1 MEEGEATSPNP
12 GAANK
17 TIQVAEAV
25 EIFEG
30 AAAVGPGEEGEGE
43 GETLTTEAAE
53 VVEAKAVAGVEVEVA
68 VDLRHISGEGTLECG
83 MPHNRRERTPST
95 EGKGPFIVISH

>member
-1 MEEGEATSPNP
+1 MIHFSEEEGEATSPNP
-12 GAANK
+12 GAANNEG
-17 TIQVAEAV
+17 AEAV
-25 EIFEG
+25 GE
-30 AAAVGPGEEGEGE
+30 EEGEGE

-53 VVEAKAVAGVEVEVA
+53 VVEAKAVVVGLEVA

-95 EGKGPFIVISH
+95 EGKGPLHEVYLIPPADR

>member
-17 TIQVAEAV
+17 TIQVVEAV

-30 AAAVGPGEEGEGE
+30 AVAVGPGE

-53 VVEAKAVAGVEVEVA
+53 VVEAKAVAGAGVEVA

>member
-12 GAANK
+12 GAANE
-17 TIQVAEAV
+17 TIQVVEAV

-30 AAAVGPGEEGEGE
+30 AAAVGPGEEE

-83 MPHNRRERTPST
+83 MPHNRRERTPSI
-95 EGKGPFIVISH
+95 EGKGPSHEV

>member
-30 AAAVGPGEEGEGE
+30 AAAVGPGEEEGE

-53 VVEAKAVAGVEVEVA
+53 VVEAKAGVAGAGVEVA
-68 VDLRHISGEGTLECG
+68 ADLRHISGEGTLECG

>member
-17 TIQVAEAV
+17 TIQVVEAV

-30 AAAVGPGEEGEGE
+30 AAAATVGEEEGEVE

-53 VVEAKAVAGVEVEVA
+53 VVEAKAVVGAEVA
-68 VDLRHISGEGTLECG
+68 GDLRHI
-83 MPHNRRERTPST
+83 
-95 EGKGPFIVISH
+95 

>member
-30 AAAVGPGEEGEGE
+30 AAAVGPGEEEGE

-53 VVEAKAVAGVEVEVA
+53 VVEAKAVVGVEVA

-95 EGKGPFIVISH
+95 EGKGPFIVTSH